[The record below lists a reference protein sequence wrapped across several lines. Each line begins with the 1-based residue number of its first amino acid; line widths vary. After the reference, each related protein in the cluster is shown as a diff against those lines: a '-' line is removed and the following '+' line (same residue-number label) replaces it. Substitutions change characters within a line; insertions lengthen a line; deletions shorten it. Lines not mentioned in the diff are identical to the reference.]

1 MQYFLVVQSNSTS
14 LIKHVQKYVTCPF
27 TNNEV
32 RRMIFNFIDLRF
44 RSMEDPIF
52 DDSDDDLSFNK
63 QVSPN
68 K

>member
-1 MQYFLVVQSNSTS
+1 ML
-14 LIKHVQKYVTCPF
+14 HVLLQITK
-27 TNNEV
+27 V

-63 QVSPN
+63 QVRPN